1 MGLVNSDR
9 TDARANVGQS
19 TRSTPVLK
27 GFENMTRLGT
37 SLAANATR
45 IGIIAAAGLAL
56 SACGVNSIPTKEE
69 AVKAKWGDVENQ
81 YQRRSDLIPNLV
93 ASVKG
98 AAAQERGTLVE
109 VTQARAAANK
119 ITLTPE
125 QLRDPAAV
133 EAYGAAQARLG
144 AALVPLRQLQE
155 AYPDL
160 KTNENFLALQSQ
172 LEGTENRITVAR
184 RDYNES
190 VQGYNTEIRTFPSII
205 AAKVIYGSQPI
216 APFKATTVNA
226 NTAPAVAF

>member
-1 MGLVNSDR
+1 MQRIASNLM
-9 TDARANVGQS
+9 RAG
-19 TRSTPVLK
+19 
-27 GFENMTRLGT
+27 M
-37 SLAANATR
+37 
-45 IGIIAAAGLAL
+45 IAGLALGL

-98 AAAQERGTLVE
+98 AAEQERGTLRE
-109 VTQARAAANK
+109 VTEARAAANK

-133 EAYGAAQARLG
+133 EAYNTAQARVG
-144 AALVPLRQLQE
+144 ASLIPLQRLQE

-160 KTNENFLALQSQ
+160 KTNENFLQLQSQ

-184 RDYNES
+184 RDYNEA

-205 AAKVIYGSQPI
+205 AAKVIYGAQPI

-226 NTAPAVAF
+226 ETAPTVKF

>member
-1 MGLVNSDR
+1 MLD
-9 TDARANVGQS
+9 TH
-19 TRSTPVLK
+19 TRLTLVLK
-27 GFENMTRLGT
+27 GQGIMQRLASTILRTGVIA
-37 SLAANATR
+37 SLAL
-45 IGIIAAAGLAL
+45 GL

-98 AAAQERGTLVE
+98 AAEQERGTLRE
-109 VTQARAAANK
+109 VTEARAAANK

-133 EAYGAAQARLG
+133 DAYGAAQARVG
-144 AALVPLRQLQE
+144 ASLIPLQRLQE

-160 KTNENFLALQSQ
+160 KTNENFLQLQSQ

-184 RDYNES
+184 RDYNEA
-190 VQGYNTEIRTFPSII
+190 VQGYNTEIRTFPSLI
-205 AAKVIYGSQPI
+205 AAKVIYGSKPI

-226 NTAPAVAF
+226 ETAPTVKF

>member
-1 MGLVNSDR
+1 MNR
-9 TDARANVGQS
+9 TASNLLRA
-19 TRSTPVLK
+19 
-27 GFENMTRLGT
+27 
-37 SLAANATR
+37 
-45 IGIIAAAGLAL
+45 GIIAGLGL
-56 SACGVNSIPTKEE
+56 GVSACGVNSIPTKEE

-98 AAAQERGTLVE
+98 AAAQERNVLRE
-109 VTQARAAANK
+109 VTEARAGANK
-119 ITLTPE
+119 INLTPE

-160 KTNENFLALQSQ
+160 KTNENFLQLQSQ

-184 RDYNES
+184 RDYNEA

-205 AAKVIYGSQPI
+205 AAKVIYGAKPI

-226 NTAPAVAF
+226 ETAPAVTF

>member
-1 MGLVNSDR
+1 MQRIATNLM
-9 TDARANVGQS
+9 RAS
-19 TRSTPVLK
+19 
-27 GFENMTRLGT
+27 M
-37 SLAANATR
+37 
-45 IGIIAAAGLAL
+45 IAGLALGL

-81 YQRRSDLIPNLV
+81 YQRRSDLIPNLI

-98 AAAQERGTLVE
+98 AAEQERGTLRE
-109 VTQARAAANK
+109 VTEARAAANK
-119 ITLTPE
+119 ISLTPE

-133 EAYGAAQARLG
+133 EAYNSAQARVG
-144 AALVPLRQLQE
+144 ASLIPLQRLQE

-160 KTNENFLALQSQ
+160 KTNENFLQLQSQ

-184 RDYNES
+184 RDYNEA

-205 AAKVIYGSQPI
+205 AAKVIYGAQPI

-226 NTAPAVAF
+226 ETAPTVKF

>member
-1 MGLVNSDR
+1 MLD
-9 TDARANVGQS
+9 TP
-19 TRSTPVLK
+19 TRLTLVLK
-27 GFENMTRLGT
+27 GQGIMQRLASTILRTGVIA
-37 SLAANATR
+37 SLAL
-45 IGIIAAAGLAL
+45 GL

-98 AAAQERGTLVE
+98 AAEQERGTLRE
-109 VTQARAAANK
+109 VTEARAAANK

-133 EAYGAAQARLG
+133 DAYGAAQARVG
-144 AALVPLRQLQE
+144 ASLIPLQRLQE

-160 KTNENFLALQSQ
+160 KTNENFLQLQSQ

-184 RDYNES
+184 RDYNEA
-190 VQGYNTEIRTFPSII
+190 VQGYNTEIRTFPSLI
-205 AAKVIYGSQPI
+205 AAKVIYGSKPI

-226 NTAPAVAF
+226 ETAPTVKF

>member
-1 MGLVNSDR
+1 
-9 TDARANVGQS
+9 
-19 TRSTPVLK
+19 
-27 GFENMTRLGT
+27 MTRFT
-37 SLAANATR
+37 SNILR
-45 IGIIAAAGLAL
+45 AGLIAGL
-56 SACGVNSIPTKEE
+56 GLGVSACGVNTIPTKEE

-93 ASVKG
+93 SSVKG

-109 VTQARAAANK
+109 VTEARAAANK
-119 ITLTPE
+119 ISLSPE

-144 AALVPLRQLQE
+144 AALIPLRQLQE

-160 KTNENFLALQSQ
+160 KTNENFLQLQSQ

-184 RDYNES
+184 RDYNEA
-190 VQGYNTEIRTFPSII
+190 VQGYNTEIRTFPSIV

-216 APFKATTVNA
+216 APVKATTVGA
-226 NTAPAVAF
+226 ETAPAVKF

>member
-1 MGLVNSDR
+1 MNR
-9 TDARANVGQS
+9 TTSNLIRA
-19 TRSTPVLK
+19 
-27 GFENMTRLGT
+27 
-37 SLAANATR
+37 
-45 IGIIAAAGLAL
+45 GIITGLAL
-56 SACGVNSIPTKEE
+56 GVSACGVNTIPTKEE

-98 AAAQERGTLVE
+98 AAAQEKGTLVE
-109 VTQARAAANK
+109 VTEARAAANK
-119 ITLTPE
+119 ISLTPE

-133 EAYGAAQARLG
+133 DAYNAAQARVG
-144 AALVPLRQLQE
+144 AALIPLRQLQE

-160 KTNENFLALQSQ
+160 KTNENFLQLQSQ

-184 RDYNES
+184 RDYNEA

-205 AAKVIYGSQPI
+205 AAKVIYGAKPI

-226 NTAPAVAF
+226 ETAPAVKF

>member
-1 MGLVNSDR
+1 MQRIATNLM
-9 TDARANVGQS
+9 RAS
-19 TRSTPVLK
+19 
-27 GFENMTRLGT
+27 M
-37 SLAANATR
+37 
-45 IGIIAAAGLAL
+45 IAGLALGL

-81 YQRRSDLIPNLV
+81 YQRRSDLIPNLI

-98 AAAQERGTLVE
+98 AAEQERGTLRE
-109 VTQARAAANK
+109 VTEARAAANK

-133 EAYGAAQARLG
+133 EAYNTAQARVG
-144 AALVPLRQLQE
+144 ASLIPLQRLQE

-160 KTNENFLALQSQ
+160 KTNENFLQLQSQ

-184 RDYNES
+184 RDYNEA

-205 AAKVIYGSQPI
+205 AAKVIYGAQPI

-226 NTAPAVAF
+226 ETAPTVKF

>member
-1 MGLVNSDR
+1 MQRIATNLM
-9 TDARANVGQS
+9 RAS
-19 TRSTPVLK
+19 
-27 GFENMTRLGT
+27 M
-37 SLAANATR
+37 
-45 IGIIAAAGLAL
+45 IAGLALGL

-98 AAAQERGTLVE
+98 AAEQERGTLRE
-109 VTQARAAANK
+109 VTEARAAANK
-119 ITLTPE
+119 ISLTPE

-133 EAYGAAQARLG
+133 EAYNSAQARVG
-144 AALVPLRQLQE
+144 ASLIPLQRLQE

-160 KTNENFLALQSQ
+160 KTNENFLQLQSQ

-184 RDYNES
+184 RDYNEA

-205 AAKVIYGSQPI
+205 AAKVIYGAQPI

-226 NTAPAVAF
+226 ETAPTVKF

>member
-1 MGLVNSDR
+1 MQRFASNIL
-9 TDARANVGQS
+9 
-19 TRSTPVLK
+19 
-27 GFENMTRLGT
+27 
-37 SLAANATR
+37 R
-45 IGIIAAAGLAL
+45 IGSIAGLALGL
-56 SACGVNSIPTKEE
+56 SACGVNTIPTKEE

-93 ASVKG
+93 ASVQG
-98 AAAQERGTLVE
+98 AAAQERNVLRE
-109 VTQARAAANK
+109 VTEARASASQIK
-119 ITLTPE
+119 LTTE

-144 AALVPLRQLQE
+144 ASLVPLRQLQE

-184 RDYNES
+184 RDYNEA

-205 AAKVIYGSQPI
+205 AAKVIYGAEPI
-216 APFKATTVNA
+216 APFKATTVGA
-226 NTAPAVAF
+226 ETAPTVKF

>member
-1 MGLVNSDR
+1 MQRIATNLM
-9 TDARANVGQS
+9 RAS
-19 TRSTPVLK
+19 
-27 GFENMTRLGT
+27 M
-37 SLAANATR
+37 
-45 IGIIAAAGLAL
+45 IAGLALGL

-98 AAAQERGTLVE
+98 AAEQERGTLRE
-109 VTQARAAANK
+109 VTEARAAANK

-133 EAYGAAQARLG
+133 EAYNSAQARVG
-144 AALVPLRQLQE
+144 ASLIPLQRLQE

-160 KTNENFLALQSQ
+160 KTNENFLQLQSQ

-184 RDYNES
+184 RDYNEA

-205 AAKVIYGSQPI
+205 AAKVIYGAQPI

-226 NTAPAVAF
+226 ETAPTVKF

>member
-1 MGLVNSDR
+1 MKS
-9 TDARANVGQS
+9 
-19 TRSTPVLK
+19 
-27 GFENMTRLGT
+27 
-37 SLAANATR
+37 NATR
-45 IGIIAAAGLAL
+45 FALIGAMALGL

-109 VTQARAAANK
+109 VTEARAAASR
-119 ITLTPE
+119 ITLTTE

-144 AALVPLRQLQE
+144 ASLIPLRQLQE
-155 AYPDL
+155 AYPEL

-190 VQGYNTEIRTFPSII
+190 VQAYNTEIRTFPSLI

-216 APFKATTVNA
+216 APFKATTANA
-226 NTAPAVAF
+226 NTAPTVAF

>member
-1 MGLVNSDR
+1 
-9 TDARANVGQS
+9 
-19 TRSTPVLK
+19 
-27 GFENMTRLGT
+27 MTRFT
-37 SLAANATR
+37 SNILR
-45 IGIIAAAGLAL
+45 AGLIAGL
-56 SACGVNSIPTKEE
+56 GLGVSACGVNTIPTKEE

-81 YQRRSDLIPNLV
+81 YQRRSDLIPNIV

-109 VTQARAAANK
+109 VTEARAAANK
-119 ITLTPE
+119 ISLSPE

-144 AALVPLRQLQE
+144 AALIPLRQLQE

-160 KTNENFLALQSQ
+160 KTNENFLQLQSQ

-184 RDYNES
+184 RDYNEA
-190 VQGYNTEIRTFPSII
+190 VQGYNTEIRTFPSIV

-216 APFKATTVNA
+216 APFKATTVGA
-226 NTAPAVAF
+226 ETAPAVKF

>member
-1 MGLVNSDR
+1 MQRIASNLMH
-9 TDARANVGQS
+9 VG
-19 TRSTPVLK
+19 V
-27 GFENMTRLGT
+27 
-37 SLAANATR
+37 
-45 IGIIAAAGLAL
+45 IAGLALGL

-98 AAAQERGTLVE
+98 AAEQERGTLRE
-109 VTQARAAANK
+109 ITEARAAANK

-133 EAYGAAQARLG
+133 EAYGAAQARVG
-144 AALVPLRQLQE
+144 ASLIPLQRLQE

-160 KTNENFLALQSQ
+160 KTNENFLQLQSQ

-190 VQGYNTEIRTFPSII
+190 VQAYNTEIRTFPSMI

-216 APFKATTVNA
+216 APFKATTANA
-226 NTAPAVAF
+226 ETAPAVKF

>member
-1 MGLVNSDR
+1 MK
-9 TDARANVGQS
+9 T
-19 TRSTPVLK
+19 
-27 GFENMTRLGT
+27 
-37 SLAANATR
+37 NATR
-45 IGIIAAAGLAL
+45 FALISAMALGL
-56 SACGVNSIPTKEE
+56 SACGVNTIPTKEE

-109 VTQARAAANK
+109 VTEARAAASK
-119 ITLTPE
+119 ISLTTE

-144 AALVPLRQLQE
+144 ASLIPLRQLQE
-155 AYPDL
+155 AYPEL
-160 KTNENFLALQSQ
+160 KTNENFLQLQSQ

-184 RDYNES
+184 RDYNEA
-190 VQGYNTEIRTFPSII
+190 VQNYNTEIRTFPSMI
-205 AAKVIYGSQPI
+205 AAKVIYGSKPI

-226 NTAPAVAF
+226 NTAPTVSF

>member
-1 MGLVNSDR
+1 MQRFASNILRV
-9 TDARANVGQS
+9 
-19 TRSTPVLK
+19 
-27 GFENMTRLGT
+27 
-37 SLAANATR
+37 
-45 IGIIAAAGLAL
+45 GIIGGLAIGL
-56 SACGVNSIPTKEE
+56 SACGVNTIPTKEE

-98 AAAQERGTLVE
+98 AAEQERGTLRE
-109 VTQARAAANK
+109 VTEARAAANK

-133 EAYGAAQARLG
+133 EAYNAAQARVG
-144 AALVPLRQLQE
+144 ASLIPLQRLQE

-160 KTNENFLALQSQ
+160 KTNENFLQLQSQ

-184 RDYNES
+184 RDYNQA
-190 VQGYNTEIRTFPSII
+190 VQDYNTEIRTFPSLI
-205 AAKVIYGSQPI
+205 AAKVIYGSKPI

-226 NTAPAVAF
+226 ETAPTVKF